1 MMWLEQAHNPKNQ
14 NQINEM
20 KKQNKQ
26 GFTLIE
32 LLVVVAII
40 GILASMLLPALGKAR
55 QKANRAKCQNNL
67 KAIGTAWNGYA
78 ASDNREDF
86 PWMSPWREASATYS
100 NIPQGNNGK
109 TWGGNRYYFAEGI
122 ESIWMPVGGDLK
134 TVKTLLSP
142 CDPGSKKA
150 NSDWYAKEIATS
162 TNDQHGQ
169 FAGWNLVENNCQS
182 YSVHKGASTAD
193 ASTILALTKNW
204 VGPGDMANQR
214 MNPKQPYDWDGDGSY
229 DDINTSRS
237 WANYTKH
244 SITQWTGNKLRY
256 YSPQNQSVSV
266 LNNWGSI
273 HWHWDKYLCRAHNGA
288 LFHDENGNGSVDV
301 GDVQANS
308 FIGVDVNP
316 NATYDRF
323 TFQRNIMRSLM
334 MGGLNANQ
342 GQLAMSD
349 GSVSMANDTAL
360 QSATEKHADA
370 KTNHDVA
377 LEVTASATRDK
388 N

>member
-1 MMWLEQAHNPKNQ
+1 
-14 NQINEM
+14 M
-20 KKQNKQ
+20 KQENK

-78 ASDNREDF
+78 TSENREDF
-86 PWMSPWREASATYS
+86 PWMSPWREAAAVWTG
-100 NIPQGNNGK
+100 IK
-109 TWGGNRYYFAEGI
+109 RGNRGQNWGTGRWYYAENI
-122 ESIWMPVGGDLK
+122 ETIWMPVTGDLK

-162 TNDQHGQ
+162 SNDQHGC
-169 FAGWNLVENNCQS
+169 FAGWNLVENYAQS
-182 YSVHKGASTAD
+182 YSVHKGASTASS
-193 ASTILALTKNW
+193 STILALTKNV
-204 VGPGDMANQR
+204 VGPGSSTAANGAVGTGLDVL
-214 MNPKQPYDWDGDGSY
+214 QPYDRDGDGNY
-229 DDINTSRS
+229 DALNTSTS
-237 WANYTKH
+237 WANYTGSSVTAWNNGK
-244 SITQWTGNKLRY
+244 NRY
-256 YSPQNQSVSV
+256 YSPQNQSVR
-266 LNNWGSI
+266 NNG
-273 HWHWDKYLCRAHNGA
+273 WDKYMCRAHNGA
-288 LFHDENGNGSVDV
+288 LSHDENGNGSFDV
-301 GDVQANS
+301 GDIQANS

-316 NATYDRF
+316 NSNYARDGN
-323 TFQRNIMRSLM
+323 QRNIMRSLM

-349 GSVSMANDTAL
+349 GSVSMANDTGL
-360 QSATEKHADA
+360 QSAIQKHGDA

-377 LEVTASATRDK
+377 LEVLAGATRDK
-388 N
+388 Q